1 MAALTVAKSAL
12 AGVDPNPQ
20 AANAGG
26 DTVVNN
32 GETVLIIANGSGA
45 PITVT
50 VDSPEVCSQGGT
62 HDQDIVVP
70 ATDSV
75 VAGPFPQKRF
85 SGTLTLT
92 YSGVTT
98 LTVAPV
104 DIS

>member
-1 MAALTVAKSAL
+1 MAALTVAKAAL

-20 AANAGG
+20 AAAGGG

-32 GETVLIIANGSGA
+32 GRTVLIIANGSGA

-50 VDSPEVCSQGGT
+50 VDSPAACSQGFA

-75 VAGPFPQKRF
+75 VAGPFPQNRF
-85 SGTLTLT
+85 GGDLALT